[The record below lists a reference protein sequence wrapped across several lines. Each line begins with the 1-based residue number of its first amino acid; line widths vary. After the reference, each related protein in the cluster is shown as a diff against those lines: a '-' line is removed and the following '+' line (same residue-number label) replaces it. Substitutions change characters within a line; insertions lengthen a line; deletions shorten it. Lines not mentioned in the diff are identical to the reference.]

1 MAMCK
6 AELKAAFREA
16 ASFEFS
22 EIPGE
27 DRQIEYAFSS
37 EFEVKMERL
46 IKKEKRFTWHLVNT
60 NAKRA
65 AVAVAACMAL
75 MLTACSVP
83 AIREPIVA
91 FVKEIF
97 DIGMDYTYENSGPD
111 IIERPYYP
119 TYLPS
124 GFSKVREDIDEGY
137 IRIDYED
144 EHGNRL
150 YHVQT
155 AGNTT
160 LTVDTEHTEHKVH
173 NVNGREVNLHISES
187 DNQNNSIIVAVWIED
202 SCFLEVLSNGNTL
215 DEQEV
220 LNIVAGM
227 QPVE

>member
-16 ASFEFS
+16 ASLEFS
-22 EIPGE
+22 EIPSE

-37 EFEVKMERL
+37 GFEVKMERL

-60 NAKRA
+60 TAKRA

-91 FVKEIF
+91 IVKEIF

-144 EHGNRL
+144 ENGNRI

-160 LTVDTEHTEHKVH
+160 LTVDTEHTEHTVH
-173 NVNGREVNLHISES
+173 NINGREVNLHISEP
-187 DNQNNSIIVAVWIED
+187 DNQNNYIIVAVWIED

-220 LNIVAGM
+220 LSIVAGM
-227 QPVE
+227 QPME